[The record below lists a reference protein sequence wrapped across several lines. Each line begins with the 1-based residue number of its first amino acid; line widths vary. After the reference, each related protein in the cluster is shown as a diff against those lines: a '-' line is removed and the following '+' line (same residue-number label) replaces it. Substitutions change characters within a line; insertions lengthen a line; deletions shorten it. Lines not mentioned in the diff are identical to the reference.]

1 MRNPRALFNFYIYA
15 SNKLNDIFKFNMTKN
30 DIIEQVYAYVRYG
43 DLCNSYYVDNEWPV
57 KFEDVEYE
65 LNRSNIDYETE
76 ANIENINNFEYF
88 SVPDSRDFHREIRDE
103 IVEYEANEVDICGDV
118 DAEINEYL
126 VADSVVMPVDDLL
139 VIYANQVCDDEE
151 YDKDDNRDEF
161 TSPYQLR
168 EMCKS
173 YLKKSLLVSHDSL
186 ADFAKHFDSNHVK
199 LINGI
204 YEDEQDE
211 IIKAKEQEALNAE
224 NE

>member
-1 MRNPRALFNFYIYA
+1 MKNSPKIQRFIYFICKDARSVIPSEFMRNPRALFNFYIYA

-103 IVEYEANEVDICGDV
+103 IVEYEANEVDACIV
-118 DAEINEYL
+118 
-126 VADSVVMPVDDLL
+126 LL
-139 VIYANQVCDDEE
+139 AAFISFHFLDPYVI
-151 YDKDDNRDEF
+151 
-161 TSPYQLR
+161 
-168 EMCKS
+168 
-173 YLKKSLLVSHDSL
+173 
-186 ADFAKHFDSNHVK
+186 
-199 LINGI
+199 
-204 YEDEQDE
+204 
-211 IIKAKEQEALNAE
+211 
-224 NE
+224 